1 VKSVREEGKGWLEVV
16 GSSAKWPVEGE
27 AKREAKENAGV
38 REYTT
43 CKGALAS
50 LREGGS
56 REFERSPCNDKWA
69 LGVVICVVGANV
81 GKGGKPR
88 EELTLTDLEKIQLRA
103 MRLKQLR
110 VLLIAAIVA
119 SEQTVFAIEGTP
131 KNGGQAFLFKG
142 RAQVAYVR

>member
-1 VKSVREEGKGWLEVV
+1 MV

-43 CKGALAS
+43 CEGALAS

-56 REFERSPCNDKWA
+56 REFERSPRNDKWA
-69 LGVVICVVGANV
+69 LGVVTCVVGANV

-88 EELTLTDLEKIQLRA
+88 EQLTLTNLEKI
-103 MRLKQLR
+103 QLR

-119 SEQTVFAIEGTP
+119 SEQTVFAIEGTS

-142 RAQVAYVR
+142 RAQVACVR